1 MVGSARI
8 THGWPR
14 PAGHGAI
21 PIRTDPPKK
30 KAERGCAVG
39 LGIGLEGRLAYVA
52 HDFPLASAEQ
62 CGGQLFPKSC
72 GMEAAKPDLG
82 DDRRKHPSYEFG
94 TNAARRARRPGLCPA
109 RV

>member
-62 CGGQLFPKSC
+62 WVP
-72 GMEAAKPDLG
+72 
-82 DDRRKHPSYEFG
+82 
-94 TNAARRARRPGLCPA
+94 ARRAARWGMWSRGRP
-109 RV
+109 

>member
-30 KAERGCAVG
+30 KAQRGCAVG
-39 LGIGLEGRLAYVA
+39 LHGELTSSELSVRAPEKLTEPRPTPSFYTRLCIA
-52 HDFPLASAEQ
+52 
-62 CGGQLFPKSC
+62 C
-72 GMEAAKPDLG
+72 
-82 DDRRKHPSYEFG
+82 R
-94 TNAARRARRPGLCPA
+94 
-109 RV
+109 